1 MTRQPTEMI
10 REEGRRWALR
20 AADPDF
26 SDWDALTDWLEA
38 DPAHLDAYDAALDD
52 DDWARRLFLEEGP
65 EVAPVVAA
73 NDMGAEAP
81 VVGLGGRHYPWMGAL
96 AASLLLAVGLGGYF
110 ALRPEPMTE
119 FATAPGQRH
128 EITLADGSQILLN
141 GGTRIRFSPSRPR
154 EIEMKGGE
162 ILFRVRHDADHPF
175 VVTSGNTRLVDV
187 GTVFDVQQQAGVLD
201 VAVAEG
207 AVLYNARGGEIRLGA
222 GDRLTRAGD
231 EAVPVLAKADPA
243 AVGGWQANVLTY
255 DDAPLSQVVADLSR
269 DLGVVIVVDPQV
281 GARHFSGTLSIKG
294 TPDAVLSRLQAI
306 VGLTIVR
313 NGSVW
318 RVQPARG
325 SSS

>member
-1 MTRQPTEMI
+1 MTAGRHDGKAGPMTRQLTEMI

-73 NDMGAEAP
+73 NDMGGRGACGRARRTALSP
-81 VVGLGGRHYPWMGAL
+81 DGRLGCILAAGGRVGRL
-96 AASLLLAVGLGGYF
+96 FRAAPRTDDRICNRA
-110 ALRPEPMTE
+110 
-119 FATAPGQRH
+119 GQRH

-162 ILFRVRHDADHPF
+162 ILFRVHHDADHPF

-222 GDRLTRAGD
+222 GTGSPVPGTRRFPFWPRPIRRQSAGGKPMCSPMMTRLCPRWWPIFPGI
-231 EAVPVLAKADPA
+231 LA
-243 AVGGWQANVLTY
+243 W
-255 DDAPLSQVVADLSR
+255 
-269 DLGVVIVVDPQV
+269 
-281 GARHFSGTLSIKG
+281 
-294 TPDAVLSRLQAI
+294 
-306 VGLTIVR
+306 
-313 NGSVW
+313 
-318 RVQPARG
+318 
-325 SSS
+325 